1 MQAEPL
7 RFLATGPANRHVKQ
21 DDPILLA
28 DHPIWLAKDEIV
40 TVPAEEYHELLRRKR
55 SAGFF
60 IPFK

>member
-40 TVPAEEYHELLRRKR
+40 TVPAEECHDTPDAQAECRFLH
-55 SAGFF
+55 SF
-60 IPFK
+60 